1 MELNLKIVLVVV
13 SLIMF
18 YTTLKAV
25 RNNKLPIRY
34 SLIWLLSGFILLF
47 VAVFTNAFG
56 YISSLIGFQV
66 SSNLVIGIFISLLL
80 LITMMLTKV
89 VSEQNKKI
97 TLLIEEVSIL
107 KKKVDENE

>member
-18 YTTLKAV
+18 YTTLKA
-25 RNNKLPIRY
+25 IRY